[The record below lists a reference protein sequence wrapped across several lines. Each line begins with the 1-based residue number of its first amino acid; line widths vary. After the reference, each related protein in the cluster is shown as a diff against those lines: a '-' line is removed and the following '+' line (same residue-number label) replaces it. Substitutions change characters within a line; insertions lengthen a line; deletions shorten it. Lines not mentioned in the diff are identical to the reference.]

1 MTTNAKHIGAQ
12 KSERQTNSRSNS
24 FDEQCIHNTHTL
36 THTDGLGSRNENR
49 PQKYKIGFSFVV
61 KYSSKYAIPRYYVVH
76 GEEGNIVIPLFRDV
90 GQGVSASVCVCL
102 RTVFRARIDLFPT
115 VLTLGEMH
123 TDTQTNRCARAHTY
137 VRGVK
142 YIKKLSKNRRR
153 LTCVTAR
160 TPKSD
165 ALFFSRKVLLFSRQI
180 WQRRRRWQPRQ
191 RDRRTVCVAQYAT
204 RTARFDDVSSV
215 VGFAFLSP
223 PPLSRRR
230 RRHSTRARSKK
241 MSRNIVYMATRYGVI
256 TRASFNT
263 FPRPTDDTAAI
274 NDRPRS
280 PW

>member
-1 MTTNAKHIGAQ
+1 MPIISARKSPNGKRTAVRTVSTNNAYTTH
-12 KSERQTNSRSNS
+12 
-24 FDEQCIHNTHTL
+24 THTL

-90 GQGVSASVCVCL
+90 GQGVSASVGVCVCL

-137 VRGVK
+137 VRGVEN
-142 YIKKLSKNRRR
+142 IKKLSKNRRR

-180 WQRRRRWQPRQ
+180 
-191 RDRRTVCVAQYAT
+191 
-204 RTARFDDVSSV
+204 
-215 VGFAFLSP
+215 
-223 PPLSRRR
+223 
-230 RRHSTRARSKK
+230 
-241 MSRNIVYMATRYGVI
+241 
-256 TRASFNT
+256 
-263 FPRPTDDTAAI
+263 
-274 NDRPRS
+274 
-280 PW
+280 